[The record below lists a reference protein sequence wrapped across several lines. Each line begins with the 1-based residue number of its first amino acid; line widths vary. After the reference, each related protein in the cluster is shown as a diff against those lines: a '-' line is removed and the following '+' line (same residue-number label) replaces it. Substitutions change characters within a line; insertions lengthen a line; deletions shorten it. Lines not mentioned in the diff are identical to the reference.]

1 MRPNP
6 MHMNVEFLDLLKG
19 LATLDQATLARRL
32 SAFSDLDRNHL
43 QRLAD
48 EWPRLPASRRR
59 DIVRLLGELADEQIE
74 LTFEV
79 INRMAMA
86 DEDPQ
91 VRATAIANLWECQDP
106 GLVPHLLRALREDPD
121 ARVRREAAKSL
132 GGFVYLGETSDLPG
146 NTLLQIEE
154 ALLLAH
160 DRDRDQRV
168 RVQCLESLGF
178 SSRPEVQ
185 MLIQT
190 AYRSQDPDW
199 LRAAF
204 VAMGRSAD
212 PQWVDILMMEIHNPD
227 PQLRLAAVRAAGE
240 LELRKLVPG
249 LVDLLE
255 DAYPPV
261 RRAAIWSLGQIGG
274 AIAEDMLT
282 HLLESSEDPEE
293 IQLLQDALDNLA
305 FVDGTRDMLLFGF
318 EDDEDIAD

>member
-121 ARVRREAAKSL
+121 ARVRR
-132 GGFVYLGETSDLPG
+132 
-146 NTLLQIEE
+146 
-154 ALLLAH
+154 
-160 DRDRDQRV
+160 
-168 RVQCLESLGF
+168 
-178 SSRPEVQ
+178 
-185 MLIQT
+185 
-190 AYRSQDPDW
+190 
-199 LRAAF
+199 
-204 VAMGRSAD
+204 
-212 PQWVDILMMEIHNPD
+212 
-227 PQLRLAAVRAAGE
+227 
-240 LELRKLVPG
+240 
-249 LVDLLE
+249 
-255 DAYPPV
+255 
-261 RRAAIWSLGQIGG
+261 
-274 AIAEDMLT
+274 
-282 HLLESSEDPEE
+282 
-293 IQLLQDALDNLA
+293 
-305 FVDGTRDMLLFGF
+305 
-318 EDDEDIAD
+318 